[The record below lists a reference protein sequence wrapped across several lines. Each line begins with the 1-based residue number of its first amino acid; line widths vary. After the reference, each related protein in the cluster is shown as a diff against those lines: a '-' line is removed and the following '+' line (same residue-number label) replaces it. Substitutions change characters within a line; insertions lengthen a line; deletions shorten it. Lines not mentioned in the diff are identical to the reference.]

1 MSARNISEKSGYK
14 ITDDPLEMTS
24 LVDLENAKSIT
35 VGSATTGD
43 RAEVKN
49 VGTDE
54 DIVLD
59 FTLPRGEKGEKGDTG
74 AEGKAPD
81 ITIKAEADNTSLDK
95 PIVNVSKNNNE
106 FTFSFKGLKGEK
118 GEKGSKG
125 DKGDIGPQGPQ
136 GIQGIQGLKGDR
148 GEKGLKGDKGDIG
161 PEGKQ
166 GETGPQGLQGIQGE
180 QGPQGETGPKGEQGD
195 IGPAGPVPNITF
207 NADATESDTV
217 SASIEQGGTPEN
229 PIVNI
234 HFTGKIGPKGDKGDP
249 GEKGETGA
257 TGPQG
262 PQGPQGELGPQ
273 GIPGKIGPAGPVPNI
288 TFNAD
293 ATEGDTVSA
302 SIEQSGTPENP
313 IVNIHFTGKI
323 GPKGDKGDPGEQGP
337 QGATGPQGPQGIQGE
352 QGPQGVQGEQGPQGI
367 QGVPGEKGD
376 TGATGPMPDVELA
389 LSVNGN
395 AGTVEKTVDEATGKQ
410 TFNANVI
417 IPEGGGASGFS
428 EFGKSY
434 YLNLGPVLNAQK
446 AVAGTNTLV
455 AGGVDSYI
463 IWKNLNLSSDLLE
476 TIYACKAPM
485 YYVSG
490 NTLSRSN
497 VMICTGNNIPFTK
510 TPNVQAILSP
520 INDTHAYEG
529 TVYANGTKITLTDL
543 VFDITYAFGGG
554 NIIWGAEVN
563 NNQYGG
569 AFAYHV
575 GYDMPKLSFKLN
587 GKQYSTTAPFNIS
600 RDFFILNTDCNVVSN
615 HYIQTSLECCIR
627 FSEPLSITVGTEQV
641 EVKIYGLNIRI
652 GKGKNG
658 STEIKS
664 NNYINLLGSDGAGI
678 CHFDISSGTG
688 QFLDLK
694 ITEATT

>member
-81 ITIKAEADNTSLDK
+81 ITIKAEADNTSLDN

-106 FTFSFKGLKGEK
+106 FTLSFKGLKGER

-125 DKGDIGPQGPQ
+125 DKGEVGPQGPQ

-166 GETGPQGLQGIQGE
+166 GETGPQGLQGIPGE
-180 QGPQGETGPKGEQGD
+180 QGPQGEMGPKGEQGD

-217 SASIEQGGTPEN
+217 SASIEQSGTPEN

-234 HFTGKIGPKGDKGDP
+234 HFTGKIGPKGD
-249 GEKGETGA
+249 
-257 TGPQG
+257 
-262 PQGPQGELGPQ
+262 
-273 GIPGKIGPAGPVPNI
+273 
-288 TFNAD
+288 
-293 ATEGDTVSA
+293 
-302 SIEQSGTPENP
+302 
-313 IVNIHFTGKI
+313 
-323 GPKGDKGDPGEQGP
+323 KGDKGDPGEQGP

-367 QGVPGEKGD
+367 QGVPGEKGEKGD

-417 IPEGGGASGFS
+417 IPES
-428 EFGKSY
+428 
-434 YLNLGPVLNAQK
+434 
-446 AVAGTNTLV
+446 
-455 AGGVDSYI
+455 GGVQGFTSYV
-463 IWKNLNLSSDLLE
+463 KN
-476 TIYACKAPM
+476 KAF
-485 YYVSG
+485 Y
-490 NTLSRSN
+490 NEL
-497 VMICTGNNIPFTK
+497 IPFTDK
-510 TPNVQAILSP
+510 ETFKVGEKKAFSKGYQKSNIMVLNPGLYDGIRGLLADTYVNNTEIGTISLNYYDDNTTTLTPPYIGGIFNLIPEGVEFNFSGMSAGSLTGQTLSLKLTLDYSYYMADNSSLKP
-520 INDTHAYEG
+520 SHINLWATPEGRFGGLDASYINANDVTQIKISDTSYYFRPRKGMIYSYGNMYNNNDGQIGIRMTMIIRDNELNTIPLG
-529 TVYANGTKITLTDL
+529 TETIRIKRMELSETVSFHSSDNSPETRLQIWYSDSNNKEYNATSRTSNNLVAPYANRG
-543 VFDITYAFGGG
+543 
-554 NIIWGAEVN
+554 
-563 NNQYGG
+563 
-569 AFAYHV
+569 
-575 GYDMPKLSFKLN
+575 
-587 GKQYSTTAPFNIS
+587 
-600 RDFFILNTDCNVVSN
+600 
-615 HYIQTSLECCIR
+615 
-627 FSEPLSITVGTEQV
+627 
-641 EVKIYGLNIRI
+641 
-652 GKGKNG
+652 
-658 STEIKS
+658 
-664 NNYINLLGSDGAGI
+664 
-678 CHFDISSGTG
+678 
-688 QFLDLK
+688 
-694 ITEATT
+694 